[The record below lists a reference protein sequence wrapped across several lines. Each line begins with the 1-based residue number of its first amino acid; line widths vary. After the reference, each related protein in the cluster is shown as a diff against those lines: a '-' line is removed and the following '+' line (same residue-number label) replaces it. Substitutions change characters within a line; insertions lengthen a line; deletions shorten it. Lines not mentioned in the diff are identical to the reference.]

1 MRRDGKV
8 RDQGREIRTATGE
21 SVTSTRMKKEGVPDG
36 FGTLC
41 PPLGPRR
48 ARGVT

>member
-8 RDQGREIRTATGE
+8 RDQGREVRTAIDE

-36 FGTLC
+36 FGMLC
-41 PPLGPRR
+41 PPWVP
-48 ARGVT
+48 GVPGV